1 MAKPAK
7 YEREQEENKIN
18 VKQTKERENM
28 HGADEGGKSKRT

>member
-28 HGADEGGKSKRT
+28 RGADEVGKPKQT